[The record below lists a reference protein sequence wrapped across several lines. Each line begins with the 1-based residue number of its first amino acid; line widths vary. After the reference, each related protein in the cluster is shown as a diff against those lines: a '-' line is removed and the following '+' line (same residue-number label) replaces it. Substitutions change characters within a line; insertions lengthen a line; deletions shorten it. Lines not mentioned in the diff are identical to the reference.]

1 MNIPS
6 LYSLPMF
13 YNATSAVHGYT
24 TRSRPVGG
32 WFDELIS
39 GIGGTSSGLVGIG
52 KQFLESATTKAIIE
66 GKKAIG
72 YKAIGPVVVNGVPY
86 YKMTNLQGVPVLI
99 NSAGV
104 ESPVTPATQ
113 AAEQKIDSSGN
124 IITGV
129 SIGVGVIAAGAIL
142 YLLLRRK

>member
-6 LYSLPMF
+6 LYSQPMF

-24 TRSRPVGG
+24 SRSRPVGG
-32 WFDELIS
+32 WFDDLVS
-39 GIGGTSSGLVGIG
+39 GAGNAASTIG

-129 SIGVGVIAAGAIL
+129 SIGVGVIAAGALL